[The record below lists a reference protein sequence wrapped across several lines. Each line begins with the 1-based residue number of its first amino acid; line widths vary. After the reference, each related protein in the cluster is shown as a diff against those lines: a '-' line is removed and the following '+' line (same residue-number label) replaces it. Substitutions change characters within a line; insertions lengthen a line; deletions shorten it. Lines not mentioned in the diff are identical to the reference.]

1 MVIIKKYYKA
11 VSLILFSVLL
21 IGCATYYQK
30 NLTLQQ
36 HITSGQYKEAEKQL
50 SRDKKGETGKDRV
63 LYYFNQGVVNFMLGE
78 YEKSNEFLNKA
89 DLYNEVLSKQL
100 GNELLGLVTNPMM
113 KPYRPE
119 DFEMVMVHYY
129 KSMNYLMLNNYED
142 ALVECR
148 RMNIQLQQL
157 NDKYKKVKNK
167 YANDAFAHNLMGMI
181 YDASGDKNNAFIAYR
196 NAYECYKNEYEP
208 LFQVPAPTQ
217 LKKDLIRTAY
227 EIGFKDEYE
236 RYKQIFNMDID
247 PDEAKSS
254 LVFIWMNGFGPI
266 KAEWSIN
273 FTNIG
278 GKGGWVTFANE
289 EYGFNFPVYIGNKS
303 KKEKSAFE
311 DLSFLRVAFPKYV
324 ERTPLYSNATL
335 YTEDEEAFPLELS
348 ENINAIAFQSLRDRM
363 AREMTNG
370 IARLATKKAMEA
382 LANKQNENL
391 GTVISIFN
399 AITEK
404 ADTRN
409 WQALPYAI
417 HYCRIPLTEGNHKI
431 KMIVNDNPELSET
444 FSFEIQNTQTT
455 FFTYHQLEQ

>member
-1 MVIIKKYYKA
+1 
-11 VSLILFSVLL
+11 
-21 IGCATYYQK
+21 
-30 NLTLQQ
+30 
-36 HITSGQYKEAEKQL
+36 
-50 SRDKKGETGKDRV
+50 
-63 LYYFNQGVVNFMLGE
+63 MLGE
-78 YEKSNEFLNKA
+78 YEKSNEYFNKA

-100 GNELLGLVTNPMM
+100 GNEMLALVTNPMIR
-113 KPYRPE
+113 PYRPE

-148 RMNIQLQQL
+148 RINIQLQQL

-208 LFQVPAPTQ
+208 LFHVTVPTQ
-217 LKKDLIRTAY
+217 LKLDLLRTAY
-227 EIGFKDEYE
+227 ETGFKDEYE
-236 RYKQIFNMDID
+236 QYKQIFNLDFNHEE
-247 PDEAKSS
+247 PKSS
-254 LVFIWMNGFGPI
+254 LIFIWMNGFGPL

-278 GKGGWVTFANE
+278 SKGGWVTFANE
-289 EYGFNFPVYIGNKS
+289 EYGFNFPIYVGNKT
-303 KKEKSAFE
+303 KKEQSSFE

-324 ERTPLYSNATL
+324 ERKPLYSGATL
-335 YTEDEEAFPLELS
+335 YNEEGQSFPLELS
-348 ENINAIAFQSLRDRM
+348 ENINAIAFQSLKDRM
-363 AREMTNG
+363 AREITNG

-382 LANKQNENL
+382 IANKQNENL

-417 HYCRIPLTEGNHKI
+417 HYCRIPLSVGTHEI
-431 KMIVNDNPELSET
+431 KMSVNDDPDINET
-444 FSFEIQNTQTT
+444 FSFEIENNKTT
-455 FFTYHQLEQ
+455 FFTYHELEQ